1 MVEFSVSHMIRKAKN
16 PNPPQTDLSI
26 CLFLSILLS
35 SDPKLI
41 IAPWCPTTSQTNPFH
56 YTSLFLCLSVFL
68 FCTVTIGT
76 VVSATSIIST
86 KNLFLF
92 LYYLC
97 FFIVFLFLYFLI
109 HRNNVKKKKTLIRSV
124 KMSFLQSHYN
134 DGIELAII
142 MSIWVHT
149 A

>member
-1 MVEFSVSHMIRKAKN
+1 MEYHNIIEDWVLFFSNFCIDYIYDDAWFGCVVEFSVSHMIRKAKN

-41 IAPWCPTTSQTNPFH
+41 ITPWCPTTSQTNPFH

-76 VVSATSIIST
+76 VVSATPIIST
-86 KNLFLF
+86 KILFLF

-97 FFIVFLFLYFLI
+97 FFIVFLFLYFF
-109 HRNNVKKKKTLIRSV
+109 NTQK
-124 KMSFLQSHYN
+124 
-134 DGIELAII
+134 
-142 MSIWVHT
+142 
-149 A
+149 